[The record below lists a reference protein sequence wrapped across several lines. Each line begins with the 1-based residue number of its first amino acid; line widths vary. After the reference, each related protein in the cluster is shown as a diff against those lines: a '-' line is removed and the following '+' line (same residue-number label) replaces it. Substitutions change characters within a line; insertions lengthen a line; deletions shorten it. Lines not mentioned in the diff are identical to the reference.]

1 MLRTHKNMCASTFQP
16 TKFGVGVVAF
26 TCIIELISKMKL
38 YMKYVGLVVK
48 NVFMIM
54 PAFTPT
60 AHLNAMTKGLKTLR
74 YPTSRT

>member
-1 MLRTHKNMCASTFQP
+1 
-16 TKFGVGVVAF
+16 
-26 TCIIELISKMKL
+26 
-38 YMKYVGLVVK
+38 MKYVGLVVK

-74 YPTSRT
+74 YPTSRTLGYTYHIPRTYSCQDHPVPPFNPNDHYTHY